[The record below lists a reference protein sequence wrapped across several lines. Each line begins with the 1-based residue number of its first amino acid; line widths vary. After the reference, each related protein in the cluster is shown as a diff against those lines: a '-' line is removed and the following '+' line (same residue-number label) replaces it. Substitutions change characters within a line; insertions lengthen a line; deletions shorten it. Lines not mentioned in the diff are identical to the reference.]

1 MSNTEGDKK
10 ELRVELLKRDYV
22 RPEGQEVQHD
32 EGNGL
37 ELAERALAAAL
48 DKKALDPIL
57 LDVRGLCSY
66 SNYLLLLTGRSDRQV
81 DAISDGVR
89 EAMKGIAPLLGSEG
103 VGQGQWALLDFGDT
117 IVHVFQQ
124 TVRERYDLEGLW
136 VDAPRVALDVPEE
149 ARISLEDRY
158 SRYGT

>member
-22 RPEGQEVQHD
+22 RPEGQDVQHD
-32 EGNGL
+32 DDSGL

-66 SNYLLLLTGRSDRQV
+66 TNYLLLLTGRSDRQV
-81 DAISDGVR
+81 DAISDGVV
-89 EAMKGIAPLLGSEG
+89 EAMKGIVPVLGSEG
-103 VGQGQWALLDFGDT
+103 VGQGQWALLDFGDI